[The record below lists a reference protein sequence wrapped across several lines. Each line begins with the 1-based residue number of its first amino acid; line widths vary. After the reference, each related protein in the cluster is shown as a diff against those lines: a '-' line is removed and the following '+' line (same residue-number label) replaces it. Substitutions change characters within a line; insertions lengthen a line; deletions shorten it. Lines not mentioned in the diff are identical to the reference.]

1 MHITKQL
8 ITGTA
13 GFFILAATITVQG
26 CAQPANHARQGA
38 IYGTLGG
45 AAAGAI
51 IGQAIG
57 HDTRG
62 TLEGAAIGAAIGAL
76 SGAGFGHYMD
86 QQEEALR
93 NAMAAS
99 EAASIQR
106 QGDVLRISYNSD
118 FLFDINS
125 STVHPGAYGDIDRL
139 AKILVRYPA
148 TRIRIEGHTDSSGS
162 EAYNLELSRR
172 RAEAV
177 KNLLVSRGVS
187 PARIITIGYG
197 ESMPRA
203 GNDTAYGRQLNRRV
217 EIRIEPAGD
226 AVWTNPDNLPT

>member
-1 MHITKQL
+1 MQITKQH

-13 GFFILAATITVQG
+13 GFFLLAATLIMQG
-26 CAQPANHARQGA
+26 CAPPANYTQKGA
-38 IYGTLGG
+38 LYGSLGG
-45 AAAGAI
+45 AAAGAVV
-51 IGQAIG
+51 GQAIG
-57 HDTRG
+57 HDTKA

-86 QQEEALR
+86 QQEAALR
-93 NAMAAS
+93 NVMATS
-99 EAASIQR
+99 NAASIQR
-106 QGDVLRISYNSD
+106 QGDVLKVSYNSD

-125 STVHPGAYGDIDRL
+125 STVHPGAYADLDRL
-139 AKILVRYPA
+139 AQILVQYPA
-148 TRIRIEGHTDSSGS
+148 TRIRIEGHTDSTGP
-162 EAYNLELSRR
+162 EAYNMELSRR

-187 PARIITIGYG
+187 PERIRTIGYG

-217 EIRIEPAGD
+217 EIRIEPAGN
-226 AVWTNPDNLPT
+226 AV

>member
-1 MHITKQL
+1 MQFTKQYL
-8 ITGTA
+8 TGMT
-13 GFFILAATITVQG
+13 GLLFLAATFMVQG
-26 CAQPANHARQGA
+26 CAPPANHAHKGA
-38 IYGTLGG
+38 LYGTLGG

-51 IGQAIG
+51 VGQAIG
-57 HDTRG
+57 HNTKA

-93 NAMAAS
+93 NVMAAS

-106 QGDVLRISYNSD
+106 QGDVLRVSYNSD

-125 STVHPGAYGDIDRL
+125 STVHPGAYADIDRL
-139 AKILVRYPA
+139 AQVLIQYPA
-148 TRIRIEGHTDSSGS
+148 TRIRIEGHTDSTGP

-177 KNLLVSRGVS
+177 KRLLVSRGVS
-187 PARIITIGYG
+187 PSRIITIGYG

-217 EIRIEPAGD
+217 EIRIEPAGN
-226 AVWTNPDNLPT
+226 AV